1 MPSIRIAEP
10 GLQTTVQD
18 RGRFGWEALGIPR
31 GGATDYYAYAW
42 ANRLARNP
50 PDSAVFQ
57 AVLLGPTF
65 AAPEGCWLAS
75 TGADAVT
82 VDGREYPG
90 WAGFWVPAGAMVSVK
105 KVTGAR
111 AYIAVGG
118 GIAVDSVLDSRST
131 DLESGFGGYEGRALK
146 AGDIVPIGESGRA
159 SYVWGQSLQH
169 PDPPPHESPL
179 RVRVVAGPRD
189 DAFSATTAEVFYGN
203 EFRVSSQSNHMGI
216 RLDGVAIPA
225 PPRGSR
231 ISEPMPVGGVQIT
244 PSGQAI
250 VLLNA
255 RGTIGGYPLLATVIT
270 PDVWRLGQSRP
281 GDRVRFEAVTVA
293 EAQAATRLEM
303 EELASVTPVTRFLR
317 RGSDRE

>member
-1 MPSIRIAEP
+1 MSVASIQIIQP
-10 GLQTTVQD
+10 GLQTSVQD
-18 RGRFGWEALGIPR
+18 RGRIGWEALGIPR
-31 GGATDYYAYAW
+31 GGAIDYYAYAW

-50 PDSAVFQ
+50 PDSAVLQ
-57 AVLLGPTF
+57 TVLLGPAFLT
-65 AAPEGCWLAS
+65 PQGCWLAS

-90 WAGFWVPAGAMVSVK
+90 WAGFWVPAGSRVSVK

-118 GIAVDSVLDSRST
+118 GIAVDPVLGSRST
-131 DLESGFGGYEGRALK
+131 DLESGFGGYQGRALK
-146 AGDIVPIGESGRA
+146 AGDTLPIGGSGTA

-169 PDPPPHESPL
+169 PDPPRLTSPF
-179 RVRVVAGPRD
+179 RVRAVVGPRAD
-189 DAFSATTAEVFYGN
+189 EFPPAAAGVFFEN
-203 EFRVSSQSNHMGI
+203 EFHVSPQSNHMGI
-216 RLDGVAIPA
+216 RLDGVTIPA

-231 ISEPMPVGGVQIT
+231 ISEPMPVGGIQVT

-270 PDVWRLGQSRP
+270 PDIWRLGQARP
-281 GDRVRFEAVTVA
+281 GDRIRFQAVTVA
-293 EAQAATRLEM
+293 EAQTATRLEM
-303 EELASVTPVTRFLR
+303 GELTSMMPVTRLLR
-317 RGSDRE
+317 

>member
-1 MPSIRIAEP
+1 VPSIRIVEP
-10 GLQTTVQD
+10 GLQTSVQD

-31 GGATDYYAYAW
+31 GGAIDYYAYAW

-50 PDSAVFQ
+50 PDSAVLQ
-57 AVLLGPTF
+57 ALLLGPTLV
-65 AAPEGCWLAS
+65 APNGCWLAT

-82 VDGREYPG
+82 VDGRQYPG
-90 WAGFWVPAGAMVSVK
+90 WAGFWVPAGSVVSVK

-118 GIAVDSVLDSRST
+118 GIAVEPVLGSRST
-131 DLESGFGGYEGRALK
+131 DLESGFGGYEGRASR
-146 AGDIVPIGESGRA
+146 AGDTLPIGGSGRA

-169 PDPPPHESPL
+169 PDPPRLKSPL

-189 DAFSATTAEVFYGN
+189 DEFPATAAEVFYGN
-203 EFRVSSQSNHMGI
+203 QFRVSSQSNHMGI
-216 RLDGVAIPA
+216 RLDGITIPA

-231 ISEPMPVGGVQIT
+231 ISEPMPVGGIQVT

-255 RGTIGGYPLLATVIT
+255 RGTIGGYPLLATAIT
-270 PDVWRLGQSRP
+270 PDIWRLGQVRP
-281 GDRVRFEAVTVA
+281 GDLVRFQAVTVA
-293 EAQAATRLEM
+293 EAQAAMRQEMGKLADADPITRL
-303 EELASVTPVTRFLR
+303 LR
-317 RGSDRE
+317 